1 MFTTDTSKRAR
12 AQRSGVT
19 LTEYV
24 IAAGLSGIVASALLI
39 LAVSTGRSIAEM
51 MNYVD
56 LDHANRVALD
66 TMTREIRQVQTIT
79 SLSTNAVTF
88 VDRNGATVAYK
99 YSPTARTLTR
109 TQGLQTKTLIEQCD
123 SLKFACYQRT
133 PVSNKY
139 DLIPTSAVTNT
150 KVITVTWN
158 CSRRLFGVHS
168 NTEQGQT
175 AKIVIRN
182 KKEL

>member
-1 MFTTDTSKRAR
+1 
-12 AQRSGVT
+12 
-19 LTEYV
+19 
-24 IAAGLSGIVASALLI
+24 VATALFI

-51 MNYVD
+51 FNYVD

-66 TMTREIRQVQTIT
+66 TMTREVRQVRTIT
-79 SLSTNAVTF
+79 SLSTNTVVF
-88 VDRNGATVAYK
+88 VDKDGATVTYT
-99 YSPTARTLTR
+99 YSPIKRTLTR
-109 TQGLQTKTLIEQCD
+109 TAGLQTKTLIEQCD
-123 SLKFACYQRT
+123 SLRFASYQRT
-133 PVSNKY
+133 PVSNRY
-139 DLIPTSAVTNT
+139 DLIPTSAVANT
-150 KVITVTWN
+150 KVLTITWN